1 MHAGA
6 TTVIVGASVA
16 GIRAAAALRHN
27 DPHHRIILVDGENE
41 EPYDKPP
48 LSKAVLSNTDLPSSH
63 LTDHIGQNIDYR
75 KGTPAVAVD
84 TSASTLSLGDGRVIR
99 YDNAIL
105 ATGSAPRHL
114 SVLEGIP
121 GVHYLRT
128 FADATALRN
137 GLLRCPRVIVVGG
150 GFIGAE
156 VASSARERGLDVT
169 IIEAGP
175 RMAARVLPE
184 PVSHALASLHARHGV
199 SVRCGTTVLG
209 ATYDHGRRD
218 LELLLADGDTVVG
231 DVVVVGIGTAPC
243 TDWAADSALPIRNGF
258 VCGPDL
264 RVNGTSNVYAI
275 GDVARWFN
283 PRYDDEMRVEHWTN
297 AREHAAVAAHN
308 IVHPHAPRHA
318 STVPFVWSDQHG
330 TRIQH
335 VGDPDLTAVDI
346 DAVELS
352 DSSRVFTYSRGGF
365 TVGAT
370 GFNAQGALAKIRKQL
385 VDQRAPSLD
394 RANTHH

>member
-1 MHAGA
+1 MHAAA

-48 LSKAVLSNTDLPSSH
+48 LSKAVLSNTDLPSPH
-63 LTDHIGQNIDYR
+63 LTDHFGHGIDYR

-84 TSASTLSLGDGRVIR
+84 TAASTLSLGDGSVIR

-114 SVLEGIP
+114 PALEGIP
-121 GVHYLRT
+121 CVHYLRT

-137 GLLRCPRVIVVGG
+137 DLRRRPRVIVVGG
-150 GFIGAE
+150 GFIGSE
-156 VASSARERGLDVT
+156 VASSARELGLDVT
-169 IIEAGP
+169 IIEAGA

-184 PVSHALASLHARHGV
+184 PVSHALAALHALHGV
-199 SVRCGTTVLG
+199 TVRCRTVVHG
-209 ATYDHGRRD
+209 ASYDADRRAV
-218 LELLLADGDTVVG
+218 ELNLDDGDTVVG
-231 DVVVVGIGTAPC
+231 DVVVVGIGTTPC
-243 TDWAADSALPIRNGF
+243 TDWAADSSLPIRDGF

-264 RVNGTSNVYAI
+264 RVKGTSNLYAI

-283 PRYDDEMRVEHWTN
+283 PRYGDEMRVEHWTN

-335 VGDPDLTAVDI
+335 IGDPDLTAVDI

-352 DSSRVFTYSRGGF
+352 HSTRVFTYSRGGI

-385 VDQRAPSLD
+385 VDQRAPSLHRD
-394 RANTHH
+394 HTHH